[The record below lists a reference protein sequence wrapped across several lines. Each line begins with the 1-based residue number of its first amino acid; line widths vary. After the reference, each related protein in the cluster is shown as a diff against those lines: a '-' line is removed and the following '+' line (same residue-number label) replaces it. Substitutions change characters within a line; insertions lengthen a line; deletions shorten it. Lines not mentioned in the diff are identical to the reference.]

1 MNEKL
6 IERKLREGVKKRG
19 GLAVKFTSP
28 FFTGMPDRF
37 ILTPGGRIRFAEL
50 KSTGKQLS
58 ERQEVVKKQLE
69 DLGFSV
75 AVIDDQKTL
84 DEFLKSL

>member
-1 MNEKL
+1 
-6 IERKLREGVKKRG
+6 
-19 GLAVKFTSP
+19 
-28 FFTGMPDRF
+28 MPDRF